1 MFVDIDKLEE
11 KFASL
16 QSDIFN
22 NFLTLEKD
30 LSVGDEDIWNSDIAK
45 GHVKIISE
53 GATFEKAIASF
64 SMIKSSNLPSSSN
77 ILKRF
82 PKSNGY
88 IAMGVSVI
96 AHPLSPLIP
105 TSHLNVRIFLIFDND
120 SLIDW
125 WIGGGCD
132 LTPFFESKEDFR
144 FWHKSLKSY
153 LDSYDKSLYKLF
165 AKQCDEYFYLPHRN
179 EKRGIGG
186 IFFDDY
192 KMDNIDNSLSFLK
205 DLVKTYNKNIYQIV
219 NHKIKDE
226 YNENHR
232 EFQKIRR
239 GRYVEFNLLHDRGTK
254 FGLESGG
261 RTKSILSSL
270 PPAVSYPFETPEHL
284 SEFEKKLNRVLETCW
299 IINQ

>member
-11 KFASL
+11 KFALL
-16 QSDIFN
+16 QSDIFK
-22 NFLTLEKD
+22 NFLSLEKD

-53 GATFEKAIASF
+53 GVAFEKAIASF
-64 SMIKSSNLPSSSN
+64 SMIKSSNLPNSSN

-186 IFFDDY
+186 IFFDDH

-270 PPAVSYPFETPEHL
+270 PPSVSYPFETPEHL
-284 SEFEKKLNRVLETCW
+284 LEFEKKLNRVLETCW

>member
-11 KFASL
+11 KFALL

-53 GATFEKAIASF
+53 GAAFEKAIASF
-64 SMIKSSNLPSSSN
+64 SMIKSSNLPNSSN

-270 PPAVSYPFETPEHL
+270 PPAVSYPFETPEHY
-284 SEFEKKLNRVLETCW
+284 
-299 IINQ
+299 

>member
-11 KFASL
+11 KFALL

-22 NFLTLEKD
+22 NFLSLEKD

-53 GATFEKAIASF
+53 GAAFEKAIASF
-64 SMIKSSNLPSSSN
+64 SMIKSSNLPNSSN

-186 IFFDDY
+186 IFL
-192 KMDNIDNSLSFLK
+192 SL
-205 DLVKTYNKNIYQIV
+205 IHI
-219 NHKIKDE
+219 
-226 YNENHR
+226 
-232 EFQKIRR
+232 
-239 GRYVEFNLLHDRGTK
+239 
-254 FGLESGG
+254 
-261 RTKSILSSL
+261 
-270 PPAVSYPFETPEHL
+270 
-284 SEFEKKLNRVLETCW
+284 
-299 IINQ
+299 

>member
-1 MFVDIDKLEE
+1 MFVDIDKLEK
-11 KFASL
+11 KFALL

-22 NFLTLEKD
+22 NFLSLEKD
-30 LSVGDEDIWNSDIAK
+30 FSLGDEDIWNSDIAK

-53 GATFEKAIASF
+53 GRAFEKAIVSF
-64 SMIKSSNLPSSSN
+64 SMIKSSNLPNSSN

-219 NHKIKDE
+219 SHKLKNE

-270 PPAVSYPFETPEHL
+270 PPTVSYPFETPEHL
-284 SEFEKKLNRVLETCW
+284 LEFEKKLNKILDTCW

>member
-1 MFVDIDKLEE
+1 MFVNIDKLEE
-11 KFASL
+11 KFALL
-16 QSDIFN
+16 QADVFN
-22 NFLTLEKD
+22 NFTSLEKD
-30 LSVGDEDIWNSDIAK
+30 FSAGNEDIWNSDIAK

-53 GATFEKAIASF
+53 GTVFEKAIASF
-64 SMIKSSNLPSSSN
+64 SMIKSSNLPNSSN

-105 TSHLNVRIFLIFDND
+105 TSHLNVRIFLVFDND
-120 SLIDW
+120 SLVDW

-153 LDSYDKSLYKLF
+153 LDSYDKKLYKSF

-192 KMDNIDNSLSFLK
+192 KMDNIDNSMSFLK

-226 YNENHR
+226 YDEKHR

-284 SEFEKKLNRVLETCW
+284 LKFEKKLNKVLETCW

>member
-11 KFASL
+11 KFALL

-22 NFLTLEKD
+22 NFLSLEKD

-53 GATFEKAIASF
+53 GAAFEKAIASF
-64 SMIKSSNLPSSSN
+64 SMIKSSNLPNSSN
-77 ILKRF
+77 ILKKF

-284 SEFEKKLNRVLETCW
+284 LEFEKKLNRVLETCW

>member
-11 KFASL
+11 KFALL

-22 NFLTLEKD
+22 NFLSLEKD

-53 GATFEKAIASF
+53 GAAFEKAIASF
-64 SMIKSSNLPSSSN
+64 SMIKSSNLPNSSN

-219 NHKIKDE
+219 NRKIKDE

-284 SEFEKKLNRVLETCW
+284 LGFEKKLNRVLETCW

>member
-11 KFASL
+11 KFALL

-22 NFLTLEKD
+22 NFLSLEKD

-53 GATFEKAIASF
+53 GTAFEKAIASF
-64 SMIKSSNLPSSSN
+64 SMIKSSNLPNSSN

-270 PPAVSYPFETPEHL
+270 PPTVSYPFETPEHL
-284 SEFEKKLNRVLETCW
+284 LEFEKKLNKILDTCW

>member
-11 KFASL
+11 KFALL

-53 GATFEKAIASF
+53 GAAFEKAIASF

>member
-1 MFVDIDKLEE
+1 MFVDVDKLEE
-11 KFASL
+11 KFVLL

-22 NFLTLEKD
+22 NFLSLEKD
-30 LSVGDEDIWNSDIAK
+30 LSAGDEDIWNSDIAK

-53 GATFEKAIASF
+53 GTAFEKAIASF
-64 SMIKSSNLPSSSN
+64 SMIKSSNLPNSSN

-284 SEFEKKLNRVLETCW
+284 LKFEKKLNRVLETCW

>member
-1 MFVDIDKLEE
+1 MFVDIDKLEK
-11 KFASL
+11 KFALL

-22 NFLTLEKD
+22 NFLSLEKD
-30 LSVGDEDIWNSDIAK
+30 FSLGDEDIWNSDIAK

-53 GATFEKAIASF
+53 GRAFEKAIVSF
-64 SMIKSSNLPSSSN
+64 SMIKSSNLPNSSN

-270 PPAVSYPFETPEHL
+270 PPTVSYPFETPEHL
-284 SEFEKKLNRVLETCW
+284 LEFEKKLNKILDTCW

>member
-1 MFVDIDKLEE
+1 MFVDIDKLEK
-11 KFASL
+11 KFALL

-22 NFLTLEKD
+22 NFLSLEKD
-30 LSVGDEDIWNSDIAK
+30 FSLGDEDIWNSDIAK

-53 GATFEKAIASF
+53 GRAFEKAIVSF
-64 SMIKSSNLPSSSN
+64 SMIKSSNLPNSSN

-219 NHKIKDE
+219 SHKIKDE

-270 PPAVSYPFETPEHL
+270 PPTVSYPFETPEHL
-284 SEFEKKLNRVLETCW
+284 LEFEKKLNKILDTCW

>member
-1 MFVDIDKLEE
+1 MFVDVDKLEE
-11 KFASL
+11 KFVLL

-22 NFLTLEKD
+22 NFLSLEKD
-30 LSVGDEDIWNSDIAK
+30 LSAGDEDIWNSDIAK

-53 GATFEKAIASF
+53 GTAFEKAIASF
-64 SMIKSSNLPSSSN
+64 SMIKSSNLPNSSN

-284 SEFEKKLNRVLETCW
+284 L
-299 IINQ
+299 

>member
-53 GATFEKAIASF
+53 GAAFEKAIASF
-64 SMIKSSNLPSSSN
+64 SMIKSSNLPNSSN

-270 PPAVSYPFETPEHL
+270 PPAVSYPFETPKHL
-284 SEFEKKLNRVLETCW
+284 LEFEKKLNRVLETCW

>member
-1 MFVDIDKLEE
+1 MFVDIAKLVE
-11 KFASL
+11 KFKL
-16 QSDIFN
+16 MKSDVFN
-22 NFLTLEKD
+22 NFLSLEQKS
-30 LSVGDEDIWNSDIAK
+30 SVSNEDIWNSDIAK

-53 GATFEKAIASF
+53 GTTFEKAIASF
-64 SMIKSSNLPSSSN
+64 SMIKSSNLPNSSS
-77 ILKRF
+77 IKKRF
-82 PKSNGY
+82 PSSSGY

-105 TSHLNVRIFLIFDND
+105 TSHLNVRIFLIFDHD
-120 SLIDW
+120 KLVDW

-132 LTPFFESKEDFR
+132 LTPFFDDIEDFK

-153 LDSYDKSLYKLF
+153 LDTYDKTFYNLF

-186 IFFDDY
+186 IFFDDF
-192 KMDNIDNSLSFLK
+192 KLDNIKSSLCFLEE
-205 DLVKTYNKNIYQIV
+205 LVKTYNKNIYHIV
-219 NHKIKDE
+219 NHKINDE
-226 YNENHR
+226 YNEKHR

-270 PPAVSYPFETPEHL
+270 PPAVSYPFDTPIHL
-284 SEFEKKLNRVLETCW
+284 LDFEKKLNKVLETSW
-299 IINQ
+299 IIEQ